1 MQLNRLDINIYSH
14 FSQTINRYMELEKC
28 EEEEK
33 VNTAILHVQYAITD
47 INSQIEIFNS
57 DAPQLSVYYQTMIK
71 TDFLI
76 NVVETLYKI
85 FFNINT
91 KKYIWK
97 RKYSKIK
104 KFRLNRSLTL
114 AHPLETTYYSE
125 LGYGKKNDKW
135 CEDIQPKNHMFNII
149 YKDLQHADY
158 IMFIKEK
165 GRQDTTRVPICV
177 QDDILSVAEIALK
190 RLEYFTKELEKKLVL
205 SVEKMKNKSIPV
217 SEDMDI
223 QEYIQIILSELETR
237 YPNVIEKIEYEDG
250 RKETYCTLIEA
261 SKMLAYVFDDREKEE
276 KYGQYKREIREAVYY
291 YGQCVQNMNL
301 EETEAEER
309 LSSILRPSASV
320 LIEKSK
326 DEQANYKH
334 EKIEKYL
341 SMSNE
346 RSFDTAMRKLN
357 ELSYDGCKIEDT
369 CTHAE
374 WGLIQ
379 LWEIKEEFTPYF
391 SIDFNT
397 TDKKIYYQYLTALYF
412 ANKNLK

>member
-1 MQLNRLDINIYSH
+1 MRLNRLDINIYSH
-14 FSQTINRYMELEKC
+14 FLQIINRYMELEKC

-57 DAPQLSVYYQTMIK
+57 DAPLLSVYYQTMIK

-85 FFNINT
+85 FFGL
-91 KKYIWK
+91 KDRGDIWK
-97 RKYSKIK
+97 ENIHEIRT
-104 KFRLNRSLTL
+104 FRLYRSLTL
-114 AHPLETTYYSE
+114 AHPLETTRYE
-125 LGYGKKNDKW
+125 KLGYGKENDKW
-135 CEDIQPKNHMFNII
+135 CEDIQPKNHMINIF
-149 YKDLQHADY
+149 YNDLQDADY
-158 IMFIKEK
+158 VMFIKEK
-165 GRQDTTRVPICV
+165 GRQETAKVPISV
-177 QDDILSVAEIALK
+177 QNDIISVAEIALK

-205 SVEKMKNKSIPV
+205 IVEKMKNKSIPV
-217 SEDMDI
+217 SEDMNI

-261 SKMLAYVFDDREKEE
+261 SKMLAYVFDEKEKEE

-301 EETEAEER
+301 EETEAEEH

-326 DEQANYKH
+326 DEQANYKYG
-334 EKIEKYL
+334 KIETYL

-357 ELSYDGCKIEDT
+357 ELSYDDCKIGCV
-369 CTHAE
+369 CTNAE

-391 SIDFNT
+391 SIDFNI

>member
-1 MQLNRLDINIYSH
+1 MQLNSLDINIYSH
-14 FSQTINRYMELEKC
+14 FLQIINRYMELEKC

-33 VNTAILHVQYAITD
+33 VNTAILHVQYAIAD
-47 INSQIEIFNS
+47 INNQIEIFNS

-85 FFNINT
+85 FFNINIR
-91 KKYIWK
+91 KCIWK
-97 RKYSKIK
+97 GNYSKIK

-114 AHPLETTYYSE
+114 AHPLETTYYNE
-125 LGYGKKNDKW
+125 FGYGKENDKW
-135 CEDIQPKNHMFNII
+135 CEDVQPKNHMFNIF
-149 YKDLQHADY
+149 YNDLQHADY
-158 IMFIKEK
+158 VMFIKEK
-165 GRQDTTRVPICV
+165 GRQETTEVPISV
-177 QDDILSVAEIALK
+177 QNDILSVAEIALK
-190 RLEYFTKELEKKLVL
+190 RLEHFTKELEKKLVL
-205 SVEKMKNKSIPV
+205 IVEKMKNKSIPV

-237 YPNVIEKIEYEDG
+237 YPNVIEKIEYQNG

-261 SKMLAYVFDDREKEE
+261 SKMLAYIFNDKEKEE
-276 KYGQYKREIREAVYY
+276 KYEQYKREIGEAVYY

-326 DEQANYKH
+326 DKQANYKYG
-334 EKIEKYL
+334 KIEKYL
-341 SMSNE
+341 SMSNK

-357 ELSYDGCKIEDT
+357 ELSYDGCKIGGV
-369 CTHAE
+369 CTDAE

-379 LWEIKEEFTPYF
+379 LWIIKDEFMPYF

-397 TDKKIYYQYLTALYF
+397 TDKEVYYQYLTALYI